1 MVKKMDR
8 IQVSSSNVASIGYD
22 SDNMILEVEFLSGG
36 LYEYYNVP
44 EFLFNDF
51 INSPSKGQFFDQHI
65 KKAGFQFSK
74 K

>member
-1 MVKKMDR
+1 MDR
-8 IQVSSSNVASIGYD
+8 IEVSSSNVASIGYD
-22 SDNMILEVEFLSGG
+22 PDNMILEVEFLSGG

-51 INSPSKGQFFDQHI
+51 INAPSKGQFFDQHI
-65 KKAGFQFSK
+65 KKASFPFSK